1 MALDPTWFASSLPA
15 GLPVGQTLTD
25 TKAMI
30 YASED
35 VAHCAGGRILCVTDS
50 SPVKTIPFPVGTP
63 SLPVGDAIS
72 LPCGE
77 YAVTTTALGATG
89 QTLCDVASELCPVWF
104 MFAQSDFGT
113 ATGILASTAG
123 AAAAGNMTAQDE
135 GLAAAAELSVANCG
149 FPYKSRVSFEVK
161 STGIVKG
168 ITQEMGSGSDA
179 DVALPSTRGRML
191 ESANAC

>member
-1 MALDPTWFASSLPA
+1 MQICASSEVFFMALDPTWFASSLPA

-35 VAHCAGGRILCVTDS
+35 VADCAGGGILCVTDS

-113 ATGILASTAG
+113 ASSHHSNLLTGGG
-123 AAAAGNMTAQDE
+123 ALLSLNMCTCCDRRQVSSPQPR
-135 GLAAAAELSVANCG
+135 GLRLRA
-149 FPYKSRVSFEVK
+149 
-161 STGIVKG
+161 T
-168 ITQEMGSGSDA
+168 
-179 DVALPSTRGRML
+179 
-191 ESANAC
+191 

>member
-1 MALDPTWFASSLPA
+1 
-15 GLPVGQTLTD
+15 
-25 TKAMI
+25 
-30 YASED
+30 
-35 VAHCAGGRILCVTDS
+35 
-50 SPVKTIPFPVGTP
+50 
-63 SLPVGDAIS
+63 
-72 LPCGE
+72 
-77 YAVTTTALGATG
+77 
-89 QTLCDVASELCPVWF
+89 
-104 MFAQSDFGT
+104 
-113 ATGILASTAG
+113 
-123 AAAAGNMTAQDE
+123 MTAQDE